1 MRSQV
6 TIFLTLVSNNP
17 TLWTTKKKHRL
28 ALAFRTLF
36 RGEGGVLSLKGGVKF
51 GGSLGPAAD
60 AAAEAFGEGVEG
72 R

>member
-6 TIFLTLVSNNP
+6 TIFPTLVSNNP

-36 RGEGGVLSLKGGVKF
+36 RGEGGVLSLKGL
-51 GGSLGPAAD
+51 GSKLGRTKIRKARQLR
-60 AAAEAFGEGVEG
+60 GLV
-72 R
+72 

>member
-1 MRSQV
+1 MRSQD

-36 RGEGGVLSLKGGVKF
+36 RGEGRSAVV
-51 GGSLGPAAD
+51 
-60 AAAEAFGEGVEG
+60 ERVGVEG
-72 R
+72 VWG